1 MLSFR
6 LFGFQVRI
14 EWMFWLL
21 CVLLGMPFLQQ
32 DGPKALGQFLMI
44 TAIVLGSILWHELGH
59 AWARK
64 YFRAPWS
71 EILLYGFGGLCSGPG
86 PSGRG
91 RFTRWESVIIAAA
104 GPAAS
109 LLLGGLTAL
118 ILFTPGMQDPW
129 VRFFVG
135 QMLWVNVGWAIL
147 NLLPILPLDGG
158 HIFSGLTPD
167 RHRSIVPKVGFV
179 LALVMAAV
187 GLLIFQ
193 SFFTAVMFG
202 LLAHGNWQRMKGLG
216 TGHF

>member
-6 LFGFQVRI
+6 LFGFPVRI

-32 DGPKALGQFLMI
+32 DGPEGLGRFLLM
-44 TAIVLGSILWHELGH
+44 TAVILGSILWHELGH

-64 YFRAPWS
+64 RFRAPWS
-71 EILLYGFGGLCSGPG
+71 EILLYGFGGLCSGP
-86 PSGRG
+86 G

-109 LLLGGLTAL
+109 LLLGAATYL
-118 ILFTPGMQDPW
+118 IVFTPGMQDPW

-135 QMLWVNVGWAIL
+135 QMLWVNVGWAIF

-158 HIFSGLTPD
+158 HIFEGLVPD
-167 RHRSIVPKVGFV
+167 RYRTIVPKVGFV
-179 LALVMAAV
+179 LALAV
-187 GLLIFQ
+187 AVAGLLLFQ
-193 SFFTAVMFG
+193 SFFMAIMFG
-202 LLAHGNWQRMKGLG
+202 LLAHGNWQRMKGIG